1 MNNENELE
9 IPQGNFALD
18 RYPHSD
24 DPNLRAWDAADEY
37 ILGHIAEKPVKG
49 PTLILNDE
57 FGAIAIVLATVSR
70 DNKDVAGPI
79 TSVSDSCLS
88 TEAAKRN
95 LKACDLPASAV
106 KLTPGPSMGRIKAGT
121 INTLILK
128 IPRTLALLEDQLH
141 VVRPLL
147 APKARIVAGGM
158 TKNIHDSTLGLFE
171 QILGPTK
178 TSLAV
183 KKSRLIHTRLDAK
196 LKPGKSR
203 FPDKW
208 EDMGI
213 KTVNHANVFSGRSL
227 DVGTRF
233 MLETLGLSGH
243 LADKDDMTGGR
254 VMPGGQTFNQT
265 TFRDRDAID
274 LGCGNGI
281 LGTALALAN
290 PDLLVRFVDE
300 SYQAIESAKAT
311 FKANLGAKRKAVF
324 KVGNML
330 EGIDDDSI
338 DLVMCNPPFHVQG
351 ARGDDTAMQM
361 FLEAARVLKP
371 GGSLYVVGNR
381 HLGYHTKLRRDF
393 SAAAIVGSNSKFVV
407 VRAEV

>member
-1 MNNENELE
+1 MIIENQLEL
-9 IPQGNFALD
+9 PQGNFSLD
-18 RYPHSD
+18 RYPETD

-37 ILGHIAEKPVKG
+37 LLGHLAENPIKG
-49 PTLILNDE
+49 PTLILNDR
-57 FGAIAIVLATVSR
+57 FGAIALVLAATVR
-70 DNKDVAGPI
+70 DGKGGEGPI
-79 TSVSDSCLS
+79 TSVSDSYLS
-88 TEAAKRN
+88 IEAGKRN
-95 LKACDLPASAV
+95 LKRNEFPASAV
-106 KLTPGPSMGRIKAGT
+106 KLMSGPSMNRIKNAS
-121 INTLILK
+121 INTLIIK
-128 IPRTLALLEDQLH
+128 TPRTLALLEDQLH
-141 VVRPLL
+141 TVRPLL
-147 APKARIVAGGM
+147 APKALIIAGGM

-196 LKPGKSR
+196 LKPGKSP

-233 MLETLGLSGH
+233 MLDTLGLSGH
-243 LADKDDMTGGR
+243 LADDDDMTGGR

-265 TFRDRDAID
+265 TFRNRDAID

-300 SYQAIESAKAT
+300 SFQAVESAKAT

-324 KVGNML
+324 QVGNML
-330 EGIDDDSI
+330 EGIEDDSI

-351 ARGDDTAMQM
+351 ARGDDAAMQM
-361 FLEAARVLKP
+361 FNAAARVLKP

-381 HLGYHTKLRRDF
+381 HLGYHKKLRTHF
-393 SAAAIVGSNSKFVV
+393 ENAAVVGSNSKFVV